1 MLGVD
6 CSDGLMVLLLKL
18 LLLRKMLL
26 MMLKNRCVRGREN
39 GCDSGDGGRQ
49 LGLQKR
55 KNIIHCRK
63 RYPDFRSSS

>member
-26 MMLKNRCVRGREN
+26 MMLKNRCVRGRDN
-39 GCDSGDGGRQ
+39 GCDNGDGGRQ
-49 LGLQKR
+49 LGLQK
-55 KNIIHCRK
+55 K
-63 RYPDFRSSS
+63 